1 MTQKVLKNV
10 LRKLPETCL
19 AIYKNSVSFFEN
31 PTSYSCLGGQIEW
44 EMGLTQILEQ
54 PYQNPKFPSEA
65 FFEGLLWRVI
75 SPSTQIIWVANN
87 ISMESPL
94 S

>member
-1 MTQKVLKNV
+1 MWFGSY
-10 LRKLPETCL
+10 RKLVLLYIER
-19 AIYKNSVSFFEN
+19 SVSFFEN

-75 SPSTQIIWVANN
+75 SPRTQIILVANN